1 MCKTVHQMAMAKC
14 GFMFSKKM
22 TSNLRAKD
30 ILDSGLLSERGEGE
44 GGVFRRAGQ
53 VLASLTTFLN
63 SPDTEASL
71 EHVPSVWTV
80 GHHQDN
86 LSPLQRQLVLEDTKA
101 VWKAMTD
108 KEDMR
113 VRMPHDGYLKVWQL
127 RNPNLQWVTNHEVL
141 LLDEGQDMNPAM
153 LDIFMRQSVTRVI
166 VGDPH
171 QQIYMFRGAVNALDL
186 VTPTHTFF
194 LTQSFRFGPEIGFV
208 ANKCLRELKGL
219 DSRTLVG
226 GKKKDSF
233 LGTNRRE
240 RDQVAFIGRTNFG
253 LFDKLN
259 RLISEEAGGRKI
271 GLVGG
276 AESYNFDDYLD
287 IFYLMMDQ
295 KNKMKKYKNWKS
307 YQQFA
312 AFAKNVADV
321 ELLSKIKIVEKFG
334 PRLVSIVGKVKTV
347 CTKDIRKADIVLST
361 IHKAKGLEFDTVILL
376 NDFADLRE
384 IHGSGRGRSWP
395 EDEKNLLYVAI
406 TRAKNNLV
414 MNSLVRDEIIG
425 KDGLHRLTTFQRG
438 DSLPASCGEDN
449 CNKELSKDLLSPPQL
464 LCRRED
470 YRLSSGVYHEGL
482 GLGGLNKDIL
492 RPSQLYCRGC
502 SERVFP
508 WFRKFFD
515 DEIDTQRGTKRKRDL

>member
-1 MCKTVHQMAMAKC
+1 MCKTVHQMAMGKC
-14 GFMFSKKM
+14 GWMFSKKL

-30 ILDSGLLSERGEGE
+30 ILDSGLLTERGEGE
-44 GGVFRRAGQ
+44 GGVFRRVGQ
-53 VLASLTTFLN
+53 VLASLKSFFNSPDNSPDSEASLFRRVGQVLASLNSFLN
-63 SPDTEASL
+63 SPDSEASL

-80 GHHQDN
+80 GHSQHN
-86 LSPLQRQLVLEDTKA
+86 LSPQQRQLVLEDTKA
-101 VWKAMTD
+101 VWRAMRD

-113 VRMPHDGYLKVWQL
+113 VRMPYDGYMKLWQL
-127 RNPNLQWVTNHEVL
+127 RNANLQWVTNHDVL

-153 LDIFMRQSVTRVI
+153 LEIFMKQSVTRVI

-194 LTQSFRFGPEIGFV
+194 LTQSFRFGPEIGFL
-208 ANKCLRELKGL
+208 ANKCLRDLKGL

-233 LGTNRRE
+233 LGTNRKD

-259 RLISEEAGGRKI
+259 RLICEEHSGKKI

-287 IFYLMMDQ
+287 IFYLMTDQ

-307 YQQFA
+307 YQQFT

-334 PRLVSIVGKVKTV
+334 PRLVSIVAKVKTV

-361 IHKAKGLEFDTVILL
+361 IHKAKGLEFDTVTLL

-384 IHGSGRGRSWP
+384 IHGPGDP
-395 EDEKNLLYVAI
+395 
-406 TRAKNNLV
+406 
-414 MNSLVRDEIIG
+414 
-425 KDGLHRLTTFQRG
+425 GLRMRRTCCTLPSPGPRTT
-438 DSLPASCGEDN
+438 
-449 CNKELSKDLLSPPQL
+449 
-464 LCRRED
+464 
-470 YRLSSGVYHEGL
+470 
-482 GLGGLNKDIL
+482 
-492 RPSQLYCRGC
+492 
-502 SERVFP
+502 
-508 WFRKFFD
+508 W
-515 DEIDTQRGTKRKRDL
+515 

>member
-1 MCKTVHQMAMAKC
+1 MAMGKC
-14 GFMFSKKM
+14 GWMFSKKL

-30 ILDSGLLSERGEGE
+30 ILDSGLLTERGEGE

-53 VLASLTTFLN
+53 VLASLTSFLN
-63 SPDTEASL
+63 SPDSEASL

-80 GHHQDN
+80 GHSQLN
-86 LSPLQRQLVLEDTKA
+86 LSPQQRQLVLEDTKA
-101 VWKAMTD
+101 VWRAMTD

-113 VRMPHDGYLKVWQL
+113 VRMPYDGYLKLWQL
-127 RNPNLQWVTNHEVL
+127 RNPNLQWVTNHDVL

-153 LDIFMRQSVTRVI
+153 LEIFMKQSVTRVI

-208 ANKCLRELKGL
+208 ANKCLRDLKGL

-233 LGTNRRE
+233 LGTNRKD

-259 RLISEEAGGRKI
+259 RLICEEQSGKKI

-287 IFYLMMDQ
+287 IFYLMTDQ

-307 YQQFA
+307 YQQFT

-334 PRLVSIVGKVKTV
+334 PRLVPFVAKVKTV

-361 IHKAKGLEFDTVILL
+361 IHKAKGLEFDTVTLL

-384 IHGSGRGRSWP
+384 IHGPGEGRSWP

-414 MNSLVRDEIIG
+414 MNNLVRDEIIG
-425 KDGLHRLTTFQRG
+425 NDGLHRLITFRRG
-438 DSLPASCGEDN
+438 ASPGLGD
-449 CNKELSKDLLSPPQL
+449 KLWAGGPLVV
-464 LCRRED
+464 RRIVTGSSV
-470 YRLSSGVYHEGL
+470 RTSTALSSCAG
-482 GLGGLNKDIL
+482 
-492 RPSQLYCRGC
+492 
-502 SERVFP
+502 
-508 WFRKFFD
+508 
-515 DEIDTQRGTKRKRDL
+515 

>member
-14 GFMFSKKM
+14 GFMFRNKM

-30 ILDSGLLSERGEGE
+30 MLDSGLLSPRGEGE
-44 GGVFRRAGQ
+44 GGLFRRSGQ
-53 VLASLTTFLN
+53 VAACLTSFLN
-63 SPDTEASL
+63 SPDTEVSL

-80 GHHQDN
+80 GHSQDS
-86 LSPLQRQLVLEDTKA
+86 LSPLQRQLVLEDTRA
-101 VWKAMTD
+101 VWRAMID
-108 KEDMR
+108 KEDLR

-127 RNPNLQWVTNHEVL
+127 RNPNLQWVTNHDVL
-141 LLDEGQDMNPAM
+141 LLDEGQDMNPTM
-153 LDIFMRQSVTRVI
+153 LDIFMKQNVTRVI

-171 QQIYMFRGAVNALDL
+171 QQIYMFRGAVNALGL
-186 VTPTHTFF
+186 LTPTHTFF

-208 ANKCLRELKGL
+208 ANKCLVNLKGL

-233 LGTNRRE
+233 LGTNRSE

-259 RLISEEAGGRKI
+259 RLMSEEAGGKTI

-287 IFYLMMDQ
+287 ILHLMMNEKQ
-295 KNKMKKYKNWKS
+295 KMKKYKNWKS
-307 YQQFA
+307 YHQFK
-312 AFAKNVADV
+312 AFAQNVADV
-321 ELLSKIKIVEKFG
+321 ELLSKIKIVESFG
-334 PRLVSIVGKVKTV
+334 PRMVSIVAKVKTV

-376 NDFADLRE
+376 NDFDDQRE
-384 IHGSGRGRSWP
+384 PGRGRFWP

-414 MNSLVRDEIIG
+414 MNNLVRDEIVG
-425 KDGLHRLTTFQRG
+425 QDGLQRLSIFQQG
-438 DSLPASCGEDN
+438 DSHPPTCGQED
-449 CNKELSKDLLSPPQL
+449 CNVELSGDLGHSQL
-464 LCRRED
+464 VCRIED
-470 YRLSSGVYHEGL
+470 YKLSSGVYHEGV
-482 GLGGLNKDIL
+482 GLGGLNSDLL
-492 RPSQLYCRGC
+492 RQSKLYCRSC
-502 SERVFP
+502 SVKTFP
-508 WFRKFFD
+508 WFRKFFNED
-515 DEIDTQRGTKRKRDL
+515 SDTKRGAKRKRYS